1 MNLSPW
7 YCPLCHAV
15 LAWLRLM
22 APMARCVS
30 FENSL
35 MVSCRCERLED
46 GYWWKALGDFWGG
59 SCNCS
64 VGVCWDTLRFV
75 IPRFLLWLMM
85 CIQFLTGLLQ
95 ICHMYCQTLA
105 KIVGNSCRQEVFI
118 MQLGNQDRH
127 LRPAWS
133 TAGFHPTQNENCFIC
148 MCI

>member
-46 GYWWKALGDFWGG
+46 GYWWKALGDF
-59 SCNCS
+59 
-64 VGVCWDTLRFV
+64 LRWFV
-75 IPRFLLWLMM
+75 QLLSW
-85 CIQFLTGLLQ
+85 GLLRYVE
-95 ICHMYCQTLA
+95 ICDSSILAVTDDVYSVSHRSSYRYVLSNTGEDSRKFMPTGGLYHAAWESRQTFA
-105 KIVGNSCRQEVFI
+105 TSMKHSRISSNSK
-118 MQLGNQDRH
+118 
-127 LRPAWS
+127 
-133 TAGFHPTQNENCFIC
+133 
-148 MCI
+148 